1 MTKMVLEEIKREL
14 MAANAV
20 KGEEEFCVGWLGKNG
35 SYMHTLRF
43 QNLQSSGDGLAICAS
58 KLNYYTQRLE
68 RSSDSK
74 HKQWAQRFA
83 VLHSKCTTALNE
95 QARTKWQVAER
106 MVLHTQVEDQQ
117 VMTLTQEVMVL
128 MADQQVAEVVL

>member
-1 MTKMVLEEIKREL
+1 MTKTVLDEIKHAL

-20 KGEEEFCVGWLGKNG
+20 DGEQEFCVVWLGKNA
-35 SYMHTLRF
+35 SYMRVLHF
-43 QNLQSSGDGLAICAS
+43 QQLQPSADALAVCAS

-95 QARTKWQVAER
+95 QARTKWQASER
-106 MVLHTQVEDQQ
+106 MGAV
-117 VMTLTQEVMVL
+117 
-128 MADQQVAEVVL
+128 